1 MPPLS
6 ALAPLRLRE
15 RVRFFDRAGTRA
27 HRRCDAPRCGRGS
40 PDVKG
45 TGFDGTPAAD
55 DVKALADDV
64 KALADD
70 VKALADDVKALADD
84 VKGGLDASASRIAR
98 AAHHG
103 RRAISVLPNGAGLTR
118 EPRGPLSCPDA
129 LDNPSPI
136 SSILACNRS
145 VTIAD

>member
-45 TGFDGTPAAD
+45 TGFDGTPA
-55 DVKALADDV
+55 ADDV